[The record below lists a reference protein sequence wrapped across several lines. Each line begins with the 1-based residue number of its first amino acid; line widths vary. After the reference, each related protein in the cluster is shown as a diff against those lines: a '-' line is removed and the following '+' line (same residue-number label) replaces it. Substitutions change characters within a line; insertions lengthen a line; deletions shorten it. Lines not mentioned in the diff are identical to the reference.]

1 MTTIVRPIK
10 TIDAAAML
18 GIAPITLRIWR
29 CEGKGPKFTKLGT
42 GRNAPVVY
50 QLADIQAW
58 IDEHKFQS
66 ATGYSPAALAN
77 KRPIQEPVPKERIK
91 AFADKWREKNA
102 PVVRP
107 WQKPNN

>member
-66 ATGYSPAALAN
+66 TTGYSPAVLASA
-77 KRPIQEPVPKERIK
+77 PKPSSAI
-91 AFADKWREKNA
+91 AG
-102 PVVRP
+102 P